1 MTGTVEVV
9 VGVVVKAHGVRG
21 DVVVESHSDEPSR
34 FAPGALLRT
43 DGRKLVVATS
53 RPLAGARLVVGF
65 EGIETRNDAEAL
77 VGVTLLA
84 DVPGDERPA
93 DKAEYFD
100 RHLVGLAACLPDG
113 ALVGQVTDVLHGAA
127 QDILV
132 IKTDAGERLVPFVEA
147 LVPTVNLDEQRLT
160 VVDLPGLLSDE
171 E

>member
-1 MTGTVEVV
+1 MAGTVEVV

-43 DGRKLVVATS
+43 DTGPLMVASS
-53 RPLAGARLVVGF
+53 RLLAGARLVVGF
-65 EGIETRNDAEAL
+65 DGVGTRNDAESL

-100 RHLVGLAACLPDG
+100 RHLVGLTACLPDG
-113 ALVGQVTDVLHGAA
+113 AAAGQVVDVLHGAA

-132 IKTDAGERLVPFVEA
+132 VKTDAGERLVPFVEA
-147 LVPTVNLDEQRLT
+147 LVPSVDLDQQRLT